1 LNVGFG
7 PASSNHVADYL
18 SDGTVIR
25 ARSGTMETN
34 RLTDTGL
41 AALHALLAAN
51 ADLLTTPM
59 QIAPRSTVVPVPN
72 NIPSGI
78 VERVNVFILE
88 KADGTRYSVSAPSR
102 HSGDFFPAIPDPVAD
117 RLTALAD
124 GLADPAAALGSG
136 AFTDSDWKPYQP
148 TLTGVFLILQ
158 DLALDNQVVS
168 DGVIPHVS
176 PAEWPFEGSPQTFG
190 RSYKGPGTHVTWRCA
205 FLPSADVASAVVALS
220 KVVGQKPASPTPTS
234 GRWHSGSMLWVTS
247 NQVTN
252 VSVQTLPL
260 LPEDGALS
268 CADALTN

>member
-25 ARSGTMETN
+25 VKGGTMETN
-34 RLTDTGL
+34 RLTESGL
-41 AALHALLAAN
+41 AALHAVLAAN

-88 KADGTRYSVSAPSR
+88 RSDGTRYTVSAPSR
-102 HSGDFFPAIPDPVAD
+102 HAGDFFPAVPDPVAD
-117 RLTALAD
+117 RLTALGD
-124 GLADPAAALGSG
+124 GLADPTAALGSG

-148 TLTGVFLILQ
+148 ALTGVFLILQ
-158 DLALDNQVVS
+158 ELSLDNQVVS
-168 DGVIPHVS
+168 DGVIPHVG

-190 RSYKGPGTHVTWRCA
+190 GTYKGPGTHVTRRCA
-205 FLPSADVASAVVALS
+205 FLPSADVATAVVALS
-220 KVVGQKPASPTPTS
+220 KVVRQKQASPASTAGS
-234 GRWHSGSMLWVTS
+234 WHSGSLLWVTS
-247 NQVTN
+247 NQATIVN
-252 VSVQTLPL
+252 VQALPL

-268 CADALTN
+268 CADALTY